1 MSQICKKMTL
11 NSSFLYEVASY
22 TRSFPLNQGHIIAI
36 CSYCF
41 AAADTPLAHST
52 SSEWS
57 WKTGQKSYKFL
68 LRFCLGKCEI
78 MIFKCHN
85 ILHQIMYSFHCGL
98 CKPNRST
105 YRIMHFKLVKTII
118 IWLPLKSYNTAFHIL
133 KKTSLMFTSDQ
144 SFEKCLRL
152 KKNPTK
158 QKTPEPSTVLIFH
171 AEPTVT
177 YSWLIYGADSWQTL
191 ASQHEHWSHSLP
203 YSHPFKHVKTP

>member
-118 IWLPLKSYNTAFHIL
+118 IWLLLKSYNTAFHIL

-152 KKNPTK
+152 KKKKTNKTEDTRAIYSTHIPCRTNCNILLAHIWSWFMANPSF
-158 QKTPEPSTVLIFH
+158 STWTLI
-171 AEPTVT
+171 
-177 YSWLIYGADSWQTL
+177 
-191 ASQHEHWSHSLP
+191 
-203 YSHPFKHVKTP
+203 PFTSIFTSI